1 MKQTGGRTDLAVELR
16 EDFSEDD
23 ERIKGVTIKETCYKQ
38 KKVRVSTVCITDASG
53 AEAMGRPIGTYITVE
68 AKGLAEGEEKLR
80 RFVAETLAEQL
91 LQLLEKLEKQN
102 RKPDRKKEILV
113 VGLGNREATPDAL
126 GPIAVDELVVTR
138 HLILQLGEGFRE
150 KYHLTSFCAMAAGV
164 LAQTGLESGEV
175 IKSVVKEIKPDAVIA
190 IDALAA
196 RSTER
201 LGTTVQLTD
210 TGIFPGAGI
219 GNNRQALNK
228 ETLGIP
234 VIAIG
239 VPTVVDAATI
249 VKERMERYSEKAGLS
264 VTEREKLYREA
275 EEENGQVFFV
285 TPKGIDEL
293 VHRAGETVAEAVN
306 LCFCKEII

>member
-91 LQLLEKLEKQN
+91 LQLLKKAEGKQD
-102 RKPDRKKEILV
+102 DRKEILV

-126 GPIAVDELVVTR
+126 GPIAVDELIVTR
-138 HLILQLGEGFRE
+138 HLILQLGEAFRE

-190 IDALAA
+190 IDALAT
-196 RSTER
+196 RSTDR
-201 LGTTVQLTD
+201 LGTTIQLTD

-219 GNNRQALNK
+219 GNNRQALNI

-264 VTEREKLYREA
+264 SEEREYLYREA

-306 LCFCKEII
+306 LCFCKEFI